1 MAGKSTEP
9 LPSRVMTTQQACH
22 RLDISRQMLSKVAE
36 AGYVKPIAENQWDE
50 DETTQGYIRFL
61 RAGRSARSESTKAVN
76 DARTKAIELTTAARL
91 GELVKRVDA
100 IAVCDDIVGFTRGE
114 MAGVSRR
121 SSRDIDVRKS
131 VDKEILAALTRVA
144 DRLKD
149 KSEGLGKPR
158 FND

>member
-1 MAGKSTEP
+1 MARKSAEL
-9 LPSRVMTTQQACH
+9 LPSRVMTTQQACE
-22 RLDISRQMLSKVAE
+22 RLDISRQMLWQVAK
-36 AGYVKPIAENQWDE
+36 AGYISQLGDNRWDE
-50 DETTQGYIRFL
+50 DATTKGYINFL
-61 RAGRSARSESTKAVN
+61 RASRSAKSDSTKAVN

-91 GELVKRVDA
+91 GELVRRSDA

-131 VDKEILAALTRVA
+131 VDREILAALTRVA

-149 KSEGLGKPR
+149 KSEEFGKPR
-158 FND
+158 FDV